1 LTTPVTAA
9 ALEPKFFVA
18 AATSHSPGDGSH
30 YVAVSESAGQEE
42 QYDAPEAV
50 VTDEVWKGE
59 VWLNHFFHLRI
70 LYQSKERT
78 RHCAIL
84 FVYFERQ
91 ILTLSQNLFAKLK
104 FNIKI
109 RFVYNQY
116 LTESQI

>member
-70 LYQSKERT
+70 LDQSKERT

-91 ILTLSQNLFAKLK
+91 IFDTVPEFICK
-104 FNIKI
+104 
-109 RFVYNQY
+109 
-116 LTESQI
+116 T